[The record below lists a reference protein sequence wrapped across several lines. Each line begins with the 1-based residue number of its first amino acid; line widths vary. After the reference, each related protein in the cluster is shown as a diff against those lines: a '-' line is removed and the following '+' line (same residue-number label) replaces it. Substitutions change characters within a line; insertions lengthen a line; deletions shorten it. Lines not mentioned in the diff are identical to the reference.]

1 MKFGL
6 RGTRKLLQA
15 LGNPHLS
22 LPAIHVAGTN
32 GKGSTASL
40 LAAAFTAAGYKTG
53 LYTSPHL
60 INFTE
65 RIRIDGKPISE
76 ESVARYTEIL
86 QGQIL
91 HQKATFF
98 EATTAIALAYF
109 VEQKVDI
116 AIIETG
122 LGGRLDSTNVLKPL
136 ASVITNIALD
146 HTDILGGEI
155 GKIAREK
162 GGIIKKRVPCY
173 TSIDNALALK
183 EVEKICKRR
192 KAPLTIVKR
201 TQVQGK
207 KSSLSG
213 SVVNAKVGRKAYS
226 ALEVSLP
233 GSFQHAN
240 IALALS
246 IIQGINQSERYR
258 VSEKAMRE
266 GFANVQEYSGIQG
279 RLAVIKKNPLIIA
292 DVAHNGAA
300 MESLINALQEFNIN
314 QIDVLFGVM
323 RDKDYRKM
331 IKALKLIARKVIAV
345 APHIERAKPVQDLIL
360 AFTLC
365 GATAFPAEN
374 VEQGVKLILQNR
386 NKKVPILITGSHYVV
401 GEAME
406 FLRRNNT

>member
-6 RGTRKLLQA
+6 QGARKLLHA
-15 LGNPHLS
+15 LGNPHRS
-22 LPAIHVAGTN
+22 LPAIHIAGTN

-60 INFTE
+60 ISLTE

-91 HQKATFF
+91 HQQATFF
-98 EATTAIALAYF
+98 EATTVIALAYF

-122 LGGRLDSTNVLKPL
+122 LGGRLDSTNVIKPL
-136 ASVITNIALD
+136 ASVITNIGLE

-155 GKIAREK
+155 EKIAREK
-162 GGIIKKRVPCY
+162 GGIIKRRTPCF
-173 TSIDNALALK
+173 TSIDNLAALK

-192 KAPLTIVKR
+192 KAPLTIVRR
-201 TQVQGK
+201 TQVQNK

-213 SVVNAKVGRKAYS
+213 SVVNAKAGRKTYNN
-226 ALEVSLP
+226 LEVSLP

-246 IIQGINQSERYR
+246 VIQGVNQSQRYR
-258 VSEKAMRE
+258 LSEKAVRE
-266 GFANVQEYSGIQG
+266 GFANVQIYSGIQA
-279 RLAVIKKNPLIIA
+279 RLSVIKKDPLIIA

-300 MESLINALQEFNIN
+300 MESLISALQEFNIN

-331 IKALKLIARKVIAV
+331 IKALKLIARRVIAV
-345 APHIERAKPVQDLIL
+345 APHVERAKPVQDLVL

-374 VEQGVKLILQNR
+374 VEQGVRLILQNR

-406 FLRRNNT
+406 FLRRNNA